1 MINQITIHQERE
13 WKQIVQRSLDYD
25 SYHTWQYHNLTK
37 DGTPVLLIYNEGD
50 NFIALPLLKR
60 NIPNSELFDMTSVYG
75 YTGPISNLRF
85 NTIPLQMKDNF
96 KKDLI
101 EFLKEN
107 NIVSVFSRLNPFL
120 NQLPLMNT
128 FQGIHDNGNGV
139 VIDLYQSLEEQ
150 RSKYESSLLK
160 QVRKVKNLGFYVVD
174 SKNPEAIKEFADIY
188 TENMKRVGATSYYM
202 FTEEYFRNFL
212 NSMDFHSKLI
222 MVYHEGKA
230 VCGGIV
236 LFTQKI
242 IQSHLSATRT
252 SYLKYSPAKLLTDE
266 ISQLG
271 RQLGMRYYNLG
282 GGLGFTKDSLFD
294 FKSSFSDNYYD
305 YKTWRYIS
313 DPENYLKLI
322 QKANID
328 PENAVD
334 FFPLYRYSSN
344 KKNEVEVKVLSN
356 SYS

>member
-1 MINQITIHQERE
+1 MINQISIHQERE
-13 WKQIVQRSLDYD
+13 WKQIVQRSLNYD

-37 DGTPVLLIYNEGD
+37 DGTPVLLVYNEGD
-50 NFIALPLLKR
+50 DFIAIPLLKR

-75 YTGPISNLRF
+75 YTGPLSNLRF
-85 NTIPLQMKDNF
+85 KAISMQMKENF
-96 KKDLI
+96 KRELI
-101 EFLKEN
+101 VYLKAN
-107 NIVSVFSRLNPFL
+107 RIVSVFSRLNPFL
-120 NQLPLMNT
+120 DQLPLMGA

-139 VIDLYQSLEEQ
+139 VIDLDQSLEDQ
-150 RSKYESSLLK
+150 RSKYESTLLK
-160 QVRKVKNLGFYVVD
+160 QIRKVKALDFHVEV
-174 SKNPEAIKEFADIY
+174 SKNPEAIKEFSNIY
-188 TENMKRVGATSYYM
+188 TENMKRVGATDFYM
-202 FTEEYFRNFL
+202 FTEEYFKNFL

-222 MVYHEGKA
+222 MVYHEGTA

-242 IQSHLSATRT
+242 MQSHLSATRT
-252 SYLKYSPAKLLTDE
+252 AYLKFSPAKLLTDE

-294 FKSSFSDNYYD
+294 FKSSFSDIYYD

-313 DPENYLKLI
+313 DPENYLRLI
-322 QKANID
+322 LNANID

-334 FFPLYRYSSN
+334 FFPLYRYPNN
-344 KKNEVEVKVLSN
+344 KKNEVEVKVLTN